1 MERNSPAREKEWKTK
16 GGKKIAALKE
26 AKGSEKPIREPQR
39 HTNYSNQKFD
49 KSEPLPLKKD
59 TVGDTCSYNKDSLQQ
74 DRTHKQASGIQKLL
88 RPKAKHTIQK
98 QSDKSPQESTE
109 RTVNQKST
117 FRTTSLSAHNRRHT
131 QRQKW
136 KSKVEA
142 AKHIVNLSSKV
153 LMTEETLILHK
164 GLSFIPTTST
174 PNRSQLLQ
182 DYKQYI
188 RTLRLT

>member
-1 MERNSPAREKEWKTK
+1 MRMERNSPAREKEWKTK

-109 RTVNQKST
+109 RTVNQEH
-117 FRTTSLSAHNRRHT
+117 FRSCRLWRKMANNAFMPEGKFYANHAF
-131 QRQKW
+131 
-136 KSKVEA
+136 V
-142 AKHIVNLSSKV
+142 
-153 LMTEETLILHK
+153 HK
-164 GLSFIPTTST
+164 GKLYAKAVIVYITTT
-174 PNRSQLLQ
+174 PLNLA
-182 DYKQYI
+182 
-188 RTLRLT
+188 